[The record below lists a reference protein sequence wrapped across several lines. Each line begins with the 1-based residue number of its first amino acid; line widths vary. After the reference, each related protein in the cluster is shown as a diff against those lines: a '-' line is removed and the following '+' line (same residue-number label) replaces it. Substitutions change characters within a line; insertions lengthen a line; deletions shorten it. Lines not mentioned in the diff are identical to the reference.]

1 MQKLLYGLGIIVL
14 ISTIACNKSD
24 AVDSKPG
31 VSLPAVTN
39 LTLQK
44 VSTNKVTLNWQVP
57 TGIPAEIEQPLN
69 VIIQVTEFVSMTKW
83 NPIANFNLPNAPV
96 TFNYDIPDPAKVY
109 HFIVKLNGRT
119 KTVDKN
125 YSSNI
130 TSPGQTVE
138 YKN

>member
-1 MQKLLYGLGIIVL
+1 MQKLLYSMGIVIL
-14 ISTIACNKSD
+14 FATMACNKSD

-31 VSLPAVTN
+31 VSLPVVTS

-44 VSTNKVTLNWQVP
+44 VGANKVTLNWQLP
-57 TGIPAEIEQPLN
+57 ANIPAEIQQPLN
-69 VIIQVTEFVSMTKW
+69 VIIQVNEYVSVTKW
-83 NPIANFNLPNAPV
+83 NPIANFNLPDAPI
-96 TFNYDIPDPAKVY
+96 TFSYDLPNPASVY
-109 HFIVKLNGRT
+109 HFIVKLNGKT
-119 KTVDKN
+119 KTIDKN